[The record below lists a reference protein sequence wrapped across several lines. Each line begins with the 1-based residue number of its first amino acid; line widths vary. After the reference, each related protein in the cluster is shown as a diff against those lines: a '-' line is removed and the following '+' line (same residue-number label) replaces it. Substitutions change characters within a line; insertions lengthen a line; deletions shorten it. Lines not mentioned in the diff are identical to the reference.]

1 MALNKYMHPRNPYRH
16 KKPNFRQLAEKY
28 SFFKEIAQ
36 EDENGRVTVDF
47 KMPSHL
53 AALSKAL
60 LLEDFDISVELP
72 LDRLVPTV
80 PLRLNYILWLE
91 DIAKSFVRSSSP
103 VRVLDVGVGASCI
116 YPLLGA
122 KKNSWNF
129 VGTETDQR
137 NLTFAKENVTRN
149 GLQNLIKL
157 IHVKEEESSVDAAFT
172 LMDAQQ
178 ASSPFYLDLVM
189 ANPPFFCDT
198 SDAIGTTTS
207 RSITRPEARTVSS
220 AARQE
225 SQTRG
230 GEVYY
235 CMRIARDSVK
245 YATRVGV
252 FTVMLGKKSSV
263 VPMKRI
269 LRKLKIP
276 RASVYEL
283 CQGRI
288 MRWGLAWTF
297 LPGVEFPQSE
307 FRRLRKSERPPLSLV
322 LPATVSCL
330 PKYTVDELLCW
341 LRNEF
346 KQLKMRVLDQKN
358 RAELG
363 GIHLSITASEN
374 TWTHSRRKRREAQ
387 RSTLN
392 STNSNAPMEQEL
404 LRPPTP
410 SSNTTDSSV
419 NGICSLFVGSK
430 RAHPESENTTY
441 LGPGVPMLPETP
453 DISDAH
459 ADETK
464 RARVVDEACDEADAW
479 YEEVPQI
486 PTEQYEECPV
496 AKAEP
501 VIQADVFVEQ
511 HADDTK
517 HSDTS
522 DADADDDQNLLSSS
536 LSGPLVIKIAWVSG
550 TCREAAN
557 QILCYLKNR
566 LR

>member
-245 YATRVGV
+245 YATRVG
-252 FTVMLGKKSSV
+252 
-263 VPMKRI
+263 
-269 LRKLKIP
+269 
-276 RASVYEL
+276 
-283 CQGRI
+283 
-288 MRWGLAWTF
+288 
-297 LPGVEFPQSE
+297 
-307 FRRLRKSERPPLSLV
+307 
-322 LPATVSCL
+322 
-330 PKYTVDELLCW
+330 
-341 LRNEF
+341 
-346 KQLKMRVLDQKN
+346 
-358 RAELG
+358 
-363 GIHLSITASEN
+363 
-374 TWTHSRRKRREAQ
+374 
-387 RSTLN
+387 
-392 STNSNAPMEQEL
+392 
-404 LRPPTP
+404 
-410 SSNTTDSSV
+410 
-419 NGICSLFVGSK
+419 
-430 RAHPESENTTY
+430 
-441 LGPGVPMLPETP
+441 
-453 DISDAH
+453 
-459 ADETK
+459 
-464 RARVVDEACDEADAW
+464 
-479 YEEVPQI
+479 
-486 PTEQYEECPV
+486 
-496 AKAEP
+496 
-501 VIQADVFVEQ
+501 
-511 HADDTK
+511 
-517 HSDTS
+517 
-522 DADADDDQNLLSSS
+522 
-536 LSGPLVIKIAWVSG
+536 
-550 TCREAAN
+550 
-557 QILCYLKNR
+557 
-566 LR
+566 